1 MNDFTRPE
9 IKYIL
14 KSARTGRATVATN
27 VRECPITYYHHRKW
41 IDEAQHDAGMIFR
54 DTFELAAI
62 GTKAI
67 DWDAVYGVGKKEDL
81 KPKQAEAMHELKR
94 MLRSTNKVGRAL
106 LISVCGEGR
115 PVTEF
120 EKAAGWRERFG
131 MERLREA
138 LDDIA
143 ECRGLITRKV
153 SPHIP
158 KRRELTKG
166 R

>member
-1 MNDFTRPE
+1 
-9 IKYIL
+9 
-14 KSARTGRATVATN
+14 
-27 VRECPITYYHHRKW
+27 
-41 IDEAQHDAGMIFR
+41 
-54 DTFELAAI
+54 
-62 GTKAI
+62 
-67 DWDAVYGVGKKEDL
+67 
-81 KPKQAEAMHELKR
+81 
-94 MLRSTNKVGRAL
+94 
-106 LISVCGEGR
+106 
-115 PVTEF
+115 
-120 EKAAGWRERFG
+120 AAGWRERFG